1 MWLFIGALITVK
13 SYNKRGPW
21 HPNEPGDKQTWY
33 CTVTLNTVNFCPN
46 TINIQPIMGVFVRS
60 TPVYILSYL
69 SMQHRVMLGR
79 VMTEPNVWTCFSDKF
94 HAWMELLLDALSL
107 ISASRDKNDCNIRK
121 WLLAYVLAMFACNQ
135 NDMLICYWILYSS
148 TNVFTG
154 SGVEWAECSLIT
166 RAGCRVHFLAWS
178 LIAQSVC
185 KQTISLLAIWCLRPW
200 ARILHSAEENNL
212 SPFDSNSA
220 CLCHARASKLPAT
233 SIYIVA
239 IVLLQL
245 SPLCIILVGK
255 FGEPLRDQ

>member
-1 MWLFIGALITVK
+1 MVLYGDFEYCKFLSKYDQYTAHNGCFCEINACFIFYLILACNIALCWDVLWRNPM
-13 SYNKRGPW
+13 YGP
-21 HPNEPGDKQTWY
+21 
-33 CTVTLNTVNFCPN
+33 
-46 TINIQPIMGVFVRS
+46 
-60 TPVYILSYL
+60 
-69 SMQHRVMLGR
+69 
-79 VMTEPNVWTCFSDKF
+79 CFSDKF

-107 ISASRDKNDCNIRK
+107 ISASRDKNDCNIRN
-121 WLLAYVLAMFACNQ
+121 WLLAYVLAMYVCMQ
-135 NDMLICYWILYSS
+135 PKWYVDMLLNTVQQYKRIYWQWGRVGWMLADHRGGLSS
-148 TNVFTG
+148 SFF
-154 SGVEWAECSLIT
+154 SLI
-166 RAGCRVHFLAWS
+166 LDS
-178 LIAQSVC
+178 SVC

-212 SPFDSNSA
+212 SPFDSNIA